1 MFDLQDSPSHKRFE
15 DSITLVEGEEHQ
27 TAEEQMSTQE
37 LLYTMVARQIQL
49 REDMNLM
56 VQQFQNIK
64 NSQEGDKTD
73 QTSPISESEKKINE
87 KMSKM
92 EEMIK
97 RARRMDDLM
106 DYQLLYLF
114 PDVRLPPKFK
124 MLVLDK
130 FDGTG
135 YPKSHLK
142 IYVRAM

>member
-1 MFDLQDSPSHKRFE
+1 MFDLQDCPSHKRSK
-15 DSITLVEGEEHQ
+15 DSITLAEGEEHQ

-37 LLYTMVARQIQL
+37 LLNTMVAIQIQL
-49 REDMNLM
+49 KEDMNLM
-56 VQQFQNIK
+56 VQQLQNIK
-64 NSQEGDKTD
+64 NSQEGDKND

-106 DYQLLYLF
+106 DYQSLYLL

-124 MLVLDK
+124 MPVLDK
-130 FDGTG
+130 FDGIG

-142 IYVRAM
+142 MYMRFM

>member
-1 MFDLQDSPSHKRFE
+1 MEK
-15 DSITLVEGEEHQ
+15 GEEHQ
-27 TAEEQMSTQE
+27 NTEEHMGTQE
-37 LLYTMVARQIQL
+37 LLNTMVTSQIQL

-64 NSQEGDKTD
+64 NSKKGDKID

-97 RARRMDDLM
+97 RAWRMDDLM
-106 DYQLLYLF
+106 DYQLLSLF
-114 PDVRLPPKFK
+114 PNVRLPPKFR
-124 MLVLDK
+124 MPILDK
-130 FDGTG
+130 FDGTS

-142 IYVRAM
+142 MYMRAMQPLGATEEI

>member
-1 MFDLQDSPSHKRFE
+1 MEK
-15 DSITLVEGEEHQ
+15 GEEHQ
-27 TAEEQMSTQE
+27 NTEEHMGTQE
-37 LLYTMVARQIQL
+37 PLNTMLTSQIQL
-49 REDMNLM
+49 KEDMNLM

-64 NSQEGDKTD
+64 NSQGDKTD

-106 DYQLLYLF
+106 DYQSLYLL

-124 MLVLDK
+124 MPVLDK
-130 FDGTG
+130 FDGIG

-142 IYVRAM
+142 MYMRFM